1 MTPVLNR
8 DLAPCLVMTPCD
20 AGASKCCHRFVS
32 GSKGGP
38 VDCFPGRLVGSG
50 RSGFFYVMCSG
61 GLGRLKG
68 RNWLESF
75 LHFNLQQC

>member
-8 DLAPCLVMTPCD
+8 ELQLSCDPCD
-20 AGASKCCHRFVS
+20 AGASKCCHRFVP

-38 VDCFPGRLVGSG
+38 VDDLTVGRLVGIWVGDDFS
-50 RSGFFYVMCSG
+50 YVWG
-61 GLGRLKG
+61 GLKG
-68 RNWLESF
+68 RNCLGSF